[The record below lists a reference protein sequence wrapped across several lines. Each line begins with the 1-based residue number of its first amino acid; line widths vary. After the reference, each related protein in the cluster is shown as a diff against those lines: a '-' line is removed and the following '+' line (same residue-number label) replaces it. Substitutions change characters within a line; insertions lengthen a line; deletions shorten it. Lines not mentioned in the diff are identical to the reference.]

1 MKGFPTSAD
10 IYLELDGR
18 KIAVVQSYRAKAA
31 KSSKNIEA
39 FGESEPVATIEGQ
52 KSYTVELTRL
62 YATDT
67 AISDGIDFYN
77 LTDFSLVICK
87 PDRKVIYSGCEW
99 SGIQEDGELNATVAE
114 RAILRDSCYCQG
126 EAIYGDEMEVLR
138 DLTPGEMEDLL
149 LRLAEGEALPEERGG
164 TFDLQR
170 FADMKGE

>member
-114 RAILRDSCYCQG
+114 RVTLTAARRGSCWSC
-126 EAIYGDEMEVLR
+126 
-138 DLTPGEMEDLL
+138 
-149 LRLAEGEALPEERGG
+149 GG
-164 TFDLQR
+164 TIGRGWKIRWNGRCCATPPFCGIAAIVREKR
-170 FADMKGE
+170 FTEMSWRSCGT